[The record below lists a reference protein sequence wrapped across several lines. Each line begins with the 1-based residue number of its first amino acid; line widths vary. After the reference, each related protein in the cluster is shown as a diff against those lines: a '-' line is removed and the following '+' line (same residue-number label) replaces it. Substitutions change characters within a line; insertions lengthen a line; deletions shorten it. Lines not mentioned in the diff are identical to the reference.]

1 MKNKITPLSELGNN
15 QVQDILEE
23 IGMLDEN
30 GQCPYTVEEIFKS
43 GMEYAIQMSEEW
55 WQDNFSYTDEICEKY
70 NNIREYRNAMLGD

>member
-30 GQCPYTVEEIFKS
+30 GLCPYTVEEIFKS

>member
-43 GMEYAIQMSEEW
+43 GMEHAIKMSEEW
-55 WQDNFSYTDEICEKY
+55 WQDNFSYTDEVCEKY

>member
-1 MKNKITPLSELGNN
+1 MKNKVTPLSELGNN